1 MNGIYIKNSLSY
13 VLRTIFPYWFS
24 TSINCLLICGL
35 LKTYYCVTINFS
47 LYVCQYLLLP
57 ACRRPEFDPWVWK
70 IPREG
75 NATHPGTL
83 AWKIPW
89 TEKPGRLQSM
99 GWQKSQTR
107 LSNFT
112 FFSVMFRFLSL
123 FCMYGCCSVT
133 QSCPTL
139 CDPMD

>member
-1 MNGIYIKNSLSY
+1 MSASICFCLHAGDLS
-13 VLRTIFPYWFS
+13 
-24 TSINCLLICGL
+24 SIPG
-35 LKTYYCVTINFS
+35 S
-47 LYVCQYLLLP
+47 G
-57 ACRRPEFDPWVWK
+57 

-112 FFSVMFRFLSL
+112 FTFFSVMFRFLSL